1 MTDNF
6 MNLENMPDIPEGR
19 ELSEQE
25 VWEVLKFAEQAFS
38 AYGITGNRR
47 NILNSDLGNLDQLLA
62 NPEASDEAL
71 VAFSMALEIESQ
83 IYRKLI
89 SYLGNMLAFDF
100 TYVGIA
106 DNGDTDYSS
115 KEYKKDM
122 GVVEDF
128 FRRFDHKKEF
138 TYITRQLLRKE
149 YVFCVPRFEGKRY
162 FIQELPDKF
171 CHVIGRGEYGLKFAF
186 DFSYFDM
193 NKEELGKYPKFFADT
208 YNKLIAQ
215 NTTQSGRRRR
225 RQVVSMLAVVPS
237 HIGFVFKMNADTLQG
252 IPIFSGLFKDLINQ
266 NLMRGLQKD
275 TDLAAAQR
283 IVVGQIGRVK
293 DQQAKGGNNFDIDTT
308 TLGMFL
314 RLVSRALGSA
324 IRIAALP
331 LEDIQPVEF
340 KAEKGMYKDYLK
352 TTLSSSGVN
361 ANLLFS
367 DSENR
372 SNSIETQLSLNVDEQ
387 LMTKS
392 VYPQAEAFLDVFVN
406 LFTRTHTFMFKLEG
420 TDFFTDRG
428 QRVDRATKMLTY
440 GFMLP
445 QKVATA
451 LSMNPFDFY
460 RQIEEG
466 YESGIADKLTHLL
479 NRVKEDNVDSTGGR
493 PRKEIDELGEAGL
506 ITRDA
511 GSNLDRGG
519 KL

>member
-6 MNLENMPDIPEGR
+6 IDLENMPDIPEGR
-19 ELSEQE
+19 ELTEKE

-38 AYGITGNRR
+38 AYGITGNRQ
-47 NILNSDLGNLDQLLA
+47 NVLNSDLGNLDHMLA
-62 NPEASDEAL
+62 NPEASDESL
-71 VAFSMALEIESQ
+71 VAFSVALEIESQ

-106 DNGDTDYSS
+106 NNGDTDYTS

-162 FIQELPDKF
+162 FIQELPDEY

-186 DFSYFDM
+186 DFSYFEMHID
-193 NKEELGKYPKFFADT
+193 ELEKYPKFFVDT
-208 YNKLIAQ
+208 YNRLISQ
-215 NTTQSGRRRR
+215 NTTQTGKRRRK
-225 RQVVSMLAVVPS
+225 QVVSMVAMIPS
-237 HIGFVFKMNADTLQG
+237 TIGFVFKMNVDTLQR

-266 NLMRGLQKD
+266 NLMRRLQKD
-275 TDLAAAQR
+275 TDLAASQR

-340 KAEKGMYKDYLK
+340 KSEKGMYKDYLK
-352 TTLSSSGVN
+352 TTISSSGVN

-406 LFTRTHTFMFKLEG
+406 LFTKTHTFMFKFEG
-420 TDFFTDRG
+420 TDFYTDKG
-428 QRVDRATKMLTY
+428 QRVDRVTKMLTY

-479 NRVKEDNVDSTGGR
+479 NRVKESDANDAGGR
-493 PRKEIDELGEAGL
+493 PRKEVGELGEAGL

-511 GSNLDRGG
+511 GSNLERGG